1 MEHVNLLVLADPAT
15 PQLAML
21 QTLAQTNITVGDT
34 PGAFAQTAAAA
45 DVIFHWAADLAVF
58 EQVWRVAPRRRWVHS
73 RSAGPHGAFFSQIR
87 ANPLPPNQSRSRVP
101 RNFLRAFLS
110 AADLVRP

>member
-1 MEHVNLLVLADPAT
+1 MEPVNLLVLADPAT

-58 EQVWRVAPRRRWVHS
+58 EQVWRMAPRVRWVHS
-73 RSAGPHGAFFSQIR
+73 RSAGPDGGLFSGFAPR
-87 ANPLPPNQSRSRVP
+87 PLP
-101 RNFLRAFLS
+101 LS
-110 AADLVRP
+110 NARGVFSGIFWEFAIR

>member
-58 EQVWRVAPRRRWVHS
+58 EQVWRMAPRVRWGHS
-73 RSAGPHGAFFSQIR
+73 RAAGLHGVLFSEIGPR
-87 ANPLPPNQSRSRVP
+87 PPPLSQSP
-101 RNFLRAFLS
+101 RGVRGISWGVSLR
-110 AADLVRP
+110 